1 MGMSEQS
8 LPDTTCATACD
19 KPKKEIP
26 TRSKVHMQALY
37 ASTRKCNA
45 TTKEGKKC
53 KAIALEGCDY
63 CRQHATVA
71 PLQKLKAQADRPAPG
86 YNYIDL
92 DNREFRKEY
101 ENFFNSNTLIGVRDE
116 IALLKAYLSMMLKY
130 PSYNK
135 GCIPLQELQ
144 VQTEVIKTI
153 RGLCLAAKKMEI
165 QDKYF
170 GKANDSIKQVVTQM
184 VLIIDKFVTDGHLKS
199 VLANEI
205 FKLGKRE
212 DQPAGVVDM
221 DKVDTDKFLN
231 SSSTEKKE
239 MVDNTKVDTLGPE
252 QLKKE
257 SESNFATIQS
267 FTRDRASAE
276 LCNA

>member
-92 DNREFRKEY
+92 DTREFRKEY
-101 ENFFNSNTLIGVRDE
+101 EKFFNSHTLIGVRYE
-116 IALLKAYLSMMLKY
+116 LALLKAYLSMMLKY
-130 PSYNK
+130 PSYK
-135 GCIPLQELQ
+135 GCIPLEELQ
-144 VQTEVIKTI
+144 AQTEVIKTI

-184 VLIIDKFVTDGHLKS
+184 VLIIDKVVTDSRLKA

-205 FKLGKRE
+205 FKLGKKE

-221 DKVDTDKFLN
+221 SQVDTETFLSADK
-231 SSSTEKKE
+231 EGKE
-239 MVDNTKVDTLGPE
+239 SQMEGVKVGASESE

-257 SESNFATIQS
+257 TRSEYATVANFARHDTQS
-267 FTRDRASAE
+267 E
-276 LCNA
+276 LCNT

>member
-8 LPDTTCATACD
+8 LCATACD
-19 KPKKEIP
+19 KPKKELP
-26 TRSKVHMQALY
+26 TRSKAHMQALY

-53 KAIALEGCDY
+53 KAIALESCDY

-71 PLQKLKAQADRPAPG
+71 PLQKLKAQAHRPAPG
-86 YNYIDL
+86 YSYIDL

-101 ENFFNSNTLIGVRDE
+101 ERFFNSSTLLGVRDE
-116 IALLKAYLSMMLKY
+116 LALLKAYLSMMLKY
-130 PSYNK
+130 PSYK
-135 GCIPLQELQ
+135 GCIPLEDLQ

-170 GKANDSIKQVVTQM
+170 GKANDSIKKVVTQM
-184 VLIIDKFVTDGHLKS
+184 VLIIDKFVTDSKLKA
-199 VLANEI
+199 VLANEF
-205 FKLGKRE
+205 FKLGKKE

-221 DKVDTDKFLN
+221 SQVDTETFLSADK
-231 SSSTEKKE
+231 EGKE
-239 MVDNTKVDTLGPE
+239 SQLEGVSVGANESE

-257 SESNFATIQS
+257 NRSEYDVKAEFSTFRPA
-267 FTRDRASAE
+267 AE
-276 LCNA
+276 LCNT

>member
-1 MGMSEQS
+1 
-8 LPDTTCATACD
+8 
-19 KPKKEIP
+19 
-26 TRSKVHMQALY
+26 MQALY

-170 GKANDSIKQVVTQM
+170 GKANDSIKQVVTQI
-184 VLIIDKFVTDGHLKS
+184 VLIIDKYVTDKMLKA

-205 FKLGKRE
+205 FKLGKKE

-221 DKVDTDKFLN
+221 SQVDTETFLSADK
-231 SSSTEKKE
+231 EGKE
-239 MVDNTKVDTLGPE
+239 SQLEGVSVGAGESE

-257 SESNFATIQS
+257 TRSEYDVKAEFSTFRPA
-267 FTRDRASAE
+267 AE
-276 LCNA
+276 LCNT